1 MRHFHPIVLQV
12 TMECETADSCNIT
25 VVIRWRF
32 FRQLGVSAMHLL
44 RAILGVTTFRYA
56 ECEGFNDAV
65 QGRSVFPHV
74 SRCGPR
80 YLHDSMLLRQRH
92 GSINRVTWKY
102 GKEGLEWKT
111 VIRNPRGQG
120 EYQLVLSPLWAV
132 EGGVIAVEIVI
143 APGAAEC
150 ESAGREGKWPRIPLR
165 DNCRGTSKGVAK
177 SKFGALRNFQVQNI
191 VLRVNI
197 ESFRRGRGLGSGSGF
212 CRECK
217 NIQELSMRISV
228 ES

>member
-1 MRHFHPIVLQV
+1 
-12 TMECETADSCNIT
+12 
-25 VVIRWRF
+25 
-32 FRQLGVSAMHLL
+32 
-44 RAILGVTTFRYA
+44 
-56 ECEGFNDAV
+56 
-65 QGRSVFPHV
+65 
-74 SRCGPR
+74 
-80 YLHDSMLLRQRH
+80 
-92 GSINRVTWKY
+92 
-102 GKEGLEWKT
+102 LEWKT

-143 APGAAEC
+143 ARPAPPNVNLLGE
-150 ESAGREGKWPRIPLR
+150 RENGLEYPFVITVEELQ
-165 DNCRGTSKGVAK
+165 KGVPK
-177 SKFGALRNFQVQNI
+177 SKFGALRNFQVENI

>member
-1 MRHFHPIVLQV
+1 MMLCRVARCFLTLAVAVLV
-12 TMECETADSCNIT
+12 ICTIPCFATET
-25 VVIRWRF
+25 W
-32 FRQLGVSAMHLL
+32 
-44 RAILGVTTFRYA
+44 
-56 ECEGFNDAV
+56 FN
-65 QGRSVFPHV
+65 Q
-74 SRCGPR
+74 
-80 YLHDSMLLRQRH
+80 
-92 GSINRVTWKY
+92 RVTWKY

-150 ESAGREGKWPRIPLR
+150 EFAGREGKWPRIPLR

-177 SKFGALRNFQVQNI
+177 SKFGALRNFQVENI

-197 ESFRRGRGLGSGSGF
+197 ESFRRGRELGSGSGF